1 MSVNFIPERLTSV
14 RKELGINMAEAARRL
29 NLSKMGYLRY
39 EHGDRTPSFQ
49 TIEFLA
55 RRLGTSAAYLCGETD
70 DPGPEFILISKS
82 ESPVLFDLVME
93 IQHSSDDTP
102 ERLRAFYEKMKEIEK
117 QAQAEEN
124 ESSENQEEA

>member
-1 MSVNFIPERLTSV
+1 MSGKFMPERLTFI

-55 RRLGTSAAYLCGETD
+55 RHLGTSSAFLCGETD
-70 DPGPEFILISKS
+70 DPQPEFILISKS
-82 ESPVLFDLVME
+82 ESPALFDLVLE
-93 IQHSSDDTP
+93 IQRASYDTP
-102 ERLRAFYEKMKEIEK
+102 ERLRLFYEKIKEIEQQN
-117 QAQAEEN
+117 QAVE
-124 ESSENQEEA
+124 QEEA